1 MLKINTLL
9 VIFVPRCIFF
19 IKKEVLFNI
28 SYNNYIEGNKKG
40 RYMKNIRKYIYIITI
55 IIFIIFCIMVIIR
68 KRELKDN
75 NINYTVNKEDII
87 VNNDKINDEEEYIY
101 VDIKG
106 EVINPNVYKIK
117 KGLRVIDVI
126 NLAGGLTEESDTSN
140 INLSKIVTDEM
151 VIVIKSKN
159 NEEVY
164 IDSDV
169 DINNNNNNNNNNQLI
184 DINTCTIDE
193 LLTLPGIGESKANNI
208 IEYRKKNKFNTIND
222 IMNVSGISESLFNKI
237 KEYIK
242 V

>member
-1 MLKINTLL
+1 
-9 VIFVPRCIFF
+9 
-19 IKKEVLFNI
+19 
-28 SYNNYIEGNKKG
+28 
-40 RYMKNIRKYIYIITI
+40 MKNIRKYIYIITI

-75 NINYTVNKEDII
+75 NINYTVNKEDILI
-87 VNNDKINDEEEYIY
+87 NNEKEDNEEEDIY

-169 DINNNNNNNNNNQLI
+169 DINNNNNQLI

>member
-1 MLKINTLL
+1 
-9 VIFVPRCIFF
+9 
-19 IKKEVLFNI
+19 
-28 SYNNYIEGNKKG
+28 
-40 RYMKNIRKYIYIITI
+40 MKNIRKYIYIITI
-55 IIFIIFCIMVIIR
+55 IIFIIFCVMVIIR

-75 NINYTVNKEDII
+75 NVNYKVNKEDII
-87 VNNDKINDEEEYIY
+87 VNNEKEDNEEEYIY

-169 DINNNNNNNNNNQLI
+169 DINNNNNNQLI

-193 LLTLPGIGESKANNI
+193 LLTLPGIGKSKANNI

>member
-75 NINYTVNKEDII
+75 NINYTVNKENII

-169 DINNNNNNNNNNQLI
+169 DINNNNNNNNQLI

>member
-1 MLKINTLL
+1 
-9 VIFVPRCIFF
+9 
-19 IKKEVLFNI
+19 
-28 SYNNYIEGNKKG
+28 
-40 RYMKNIRKYIYIITI
+40 MKNIRKYIYIITI

-75 NINYTVNKEDII
+75 NINYTVNKENII

>member
-1 MLKINTLL
+1 MLFGNIYTKMY
-9 VIFVPRCIFF
+9 FF

-28 SYNNYIEGNKKG
+28 FYNNYIEGNKKG

-75 NINYTVNKEDII
+75 NINYTVNKEEDII
-87 VNNDKINDEEEYIY
+87 NKDNEDNEEEYIY

-159 NEEVY
+159 NEKVY

-169 DINNNNNNNNNNQLI
+169 DINNNNNNNQLI

>member
-1 MLKINTLL
+1 
-9 VIFVPRCIFF
+9 
-19 IKKEVLFNI
+19 
-28 SYNNYIEGNKKG
+28 
-40 RYMKNIRKYIYIITI
+40 MKNIRKYIYIITI

-75 NINYTVNKEDII
+75 NVNYKVNKEDII

-106 EVINPNVYKIK
+106 EVINPNVYKIE

-169 DINNNNNNNNNNQLI
+169 DINNNNNNQLI

>member
-1 MLKINTLL
+1 
-9 VIFVPRCIFF
+9 
-19 IKKEVLFNI
+19 
-28 SYNNYIEGNKKG
+28 
-40 RYMKNIRKYIYIITI
+40 MKNIRKYIYIITI
-55 IIFIIFCIMVIIR
+55 IIFIIFCVMVIIR

-75 NINYTVNKEDII
+75 NVNYKVNKEDII

-106 EVINPNVYKIK
+106 EVINPNVYKIQ

-169 DINNNNNNNNNNQLI
+169 DINNNNQLI

>member
-1 MLKINTLL
+1 
-9 VIFVPRCIFF
+9 
-19 IKKEVLFNI
+19 
-28 SYNNYIEGNKKG
+28 
-40 RYMKNIRKYIYIITI
+40 MKNIRKYIYIITI

-75 NINYTVNKEDII
+75 NINYTVNKENII

-140 INLSKIVTDEM
+140 INLSKIATDEM

-169 DINNNNNNNNNNQLI
+169 DINNNNNNNNQLI

>member
-1 MLKINTLL
+1 
-9 VIFVPRCIFF
+9 
-19 IKKEVLFNI
+19 
-28 SYNNYIEGNKKG
+28 
-40 RYMKNIRKYIYIITI
+40 MKNIRKYIYIITI

-75 NINYTVNKEDII
+75 NINYTVNKENII

-106 EVINPNVYKIK
+106 EVINPNVYKVK

-169 DINNNNNNNNNNQLI
+169 DINNNNQLI

>member
-1 MLKINTLL
+1 MFSPILMLFGNIYTKMY
-9 VIFVPRCIFF
+9 FF

-28 SYNNYIEGNKKG
+28 FYNNYIEGNKKG
-40 RYMKNIRKYIYIITI
+40 RNMKNIRKYIYIITI

-75 NINYTVNKEDII
+75 NVNYKVNKEDII

-169 DINNNNNNNNNNQLI
+169 DINNNNQLI

-193 LLTLPGIGESKANNI
+193 LLTLPGIGKSKANNI

>member
-1 MLKINTLL
+1 
-9 VIFVPRCIFF
+9 
-19 IKKEVLFNI
+19 
-28 SYNNYIEGNKKG
+28 
-40 RYMKNIRKYIYIITI
+40 MKNIRKYIYIITI

-169 DINNNNNNNNNNQLI
+169 DINNNNNNNQLI

>member
-1 MLKINTLL
+1 
-9 VIFVPRCIFF
+9 
-19 IKKEVLFNI
+19 
-28 SYNNYIEGNKKG
+28 
-40 RYMKNIRKYIYIITI
+40 MKNIRKYIYIITI

-75 NINYTVNKEDII
+75 NVNYKVNKEDII

-169 DINNNNNNNNNNQLI
+169 DINNNNQLI

-193 LLTLPGIGESKANNI
+193 LLTLPGIGKSKANNI
-208 IEYRKKNKFNTIND
+208 I
-222 IMNVSGISESLFNKI
+222 
-237 KEYIK
+237 
-242 V
+242 

>member
-1 MLKINTLL
+1 MLFGNIYTKMY
-9 VIFVPRCIFF
+9 FF

-28 SYNNYIEGNKKG
+28 FYNNYIEGNKKG

-75 NINYTVNKEDII
+75 NVNYKVNKEDII

-159 NEEVY
+159 NEKVY

-169 DINNNNNNNNNNQLI
+169 DINNNNNNNQLI

>member
-1 MLKINTLL
+1 
-9 VIFVPRCIFF
+9 
-19 IKKEVLFNI
+19 
-28 SYNNYIEGNKKG
+28 
-40 RYMKNIRKYIYIITI
+40 MKNIRKYIYIITI

-75 NINYTVNKEDII
+75 NINYTVNKEEDII
-87 VNNDKINDEEEYIY
+87 NKDNEDNEEEYIY

-159 NEEVY
+159 NEKVY

-169 DINNNNNNNNNNQLI
+169 DINNNNNNNQLI

>member
-1 MLKINTLL
+1 
-9 VIFVPRCIFF
+9 
-19 IKKEVLFNI
+19 
-28 SYNNYIEGNKKG
+28 
-40 RYMKNIRKYIYIITI
+40 MKNIRKYIYIITI

-75 NINYTVNKEDII
+75 NVNYKVNKEDII
-87 VNNDKINDEEEYIY
+87 VNNDKINNEEEYIY

-169 DINNNNNNNNNNQLI
+169 DINNNNQLI

>member
-1 MLKINTLL
+1 
-9 VIFVPRCIFF
+9 
-19 IKKEVLFNI
+19 
-28 SYNNYIEGNKKG
+28 
-40 RYMKNIRKYIYIITI
+40 MKNIRKYIYIITI
-55 IIFIIFCIMVIIR
+55 IIFIIFCVMVIIR

-75 NINYTVNKEDII
+75 NINYTVNKEEDII
-87 VNNDKINDEEEYIY
+87 NKDNEDNEEEYIY

-169 DINNNNNNNNNNQLI
+169 DINNNNNNNQLI

-193 LLTLPGIGESKANNI
+193 LLTLPGIGKSKANNI

>member
-1 MLKINTLL
+1 
-9 VIFVPRCIFF
+9 
-19 IKKEVLFNI
+19 
-28 SYNNYIEGNKKG
+28 
-40 RYMKNIRKYIYIITI
+40 MKNIRKYIYIITI

-75 NINYTVNKEDII
+75 NINYTVNKEEDII
-87 VNNDKINDEEEYIY
+87 VNNDKINELEEYIY

-106 EVINPNVYKIK
+106 EVINPNVYKIQ

>member
-1 MLKINTLL
+1 
-9 VIFVPRCIFF
+9 
-19 IKKEVLFNI
+19 
-28 SYNNYIEGNKKG
+28 
-40 RYMKNIRKYIYIITI
+40 MKNIRKYIYIITI

-75 NINYTVNKEDII
+75 NVNYKVNKEDII
-87 VNNDKINDEEEYIY
+87 VNNDKINNEEEYIY

-140 INLSKIVTDEM
+140 INLSKTVTDEM

-169 DINNNNNNNNNNQLI
+169 DINNNNNNNNQLI

>member
-1 MLKINTLL
+1 
-9 VIFVPRCIFF
+9 
-19 IKKEVLFNI
+19 
-28 SYNNYIEGNKKG
+28 
-40 RYMKNIRKYIYIITI
+40 MKNIRKYIYIITI
-55 IIFIIFCIMVIIR
+55 IIFIIFCVMVIIR

-75 NINYTVNKEDII
+75 NVNYKVNKEDII
-87 VNNDKINDEEEYIY
+87 VNNEKEDNEEEYIY

-126 NLAGGLTEESDTSN
+126 NLAGGLTKESDTSN

-169 DINNNNNNNNNNQLI
+169 DINNNNNNQLI

-193 LLTLPGIGESKANNI
+193 LLTLPGIGKSKANNI

>member
-1 MLKINTLL
+1 
-9 VIFVPRCIFF
+9 
-19 IKKEVLFNI
+19 
-28 SYNNYIEGNKKG
+28 
-40 RYMKNIRKYIYIITI
+40 
-55 IIFIIFCIMVIIR
+55 
-68 KRELKDN
+68 
-75 NINYTVNKEDII
+75 
-87 VNNDKINDEEEYIY
+87 
-101 VDIKG
+101 
-106 EVINPNVYKIK
+106 
-117 KGLRVIDVI
+117 
-126 NLAGGLTEESDTSN
+126 
-140 INLSKIVTDEM
+140 M

-169 DINNNNNNNNNNQLI
+169 DINNNNQLI

>member
-1 MLKINTLL
+1 
-9 VIFVPRCIFF
+9 
-19 IKKEVLFNI
+19 
-28 SYNNYIEGNKKG
+28 
-40 RYMKNIRKYIYIITI
+40 MKNIRKYIYIITI

-75 NINYTVNKEDII
+75 NVNYKVNKEDII

-159 NEEVY
+159 NEKVY

-169 DINNNNNNNNNNQLI
+169 DINNNNNNNQLI

>member
-1 MLKINTLL
+1 
-9 VIFVPRCIFF
+9 
-19 IKKEVLFNI
+19 
-28 SYNNYIEGNKKG
+28 
-40 RYMKNIRKYIYIITI
+40 MKNIRKYIYIITI

-75 NINYTVNKEDII
+75 NINYTVNKENII

-106 EVINPNVYKIK
+106 EVINPNVYKVK

-169 DINNNNNNNNNNQLI
+169 DINNNNNNNQLI

-242 V
+242 VQIFI

>member
-1 MLKINTLL
+1 
-9 VIFVPRCIFF
+9 
-19 IKKEVLFNI
+19 
-28 SYNNYIEGNKKG
+28 
-40 RYMKNIRKYIYIITI
+40 MKNIRKYIYIITI

-75 NINYTVNKEDII
+75 NVNYKVNKEDII

-106 EVINPNVYKIK
+106 EVINPNVYKIQ

-159 NEEVY
+159 NEKVY

-169 DINNNNNNNNNNQLI
+169 DINNNNNNNQLI

>member
-1 MLKINTLL
+1 
-9 VIFVPRCIFF
+9 
-19 IKKEVLFNI
+19 
-28 SYNNYIEGNKKG
+28 
-40 RYMKNIRKYIYIITI
+40 MKNIRKYIYIITI

-75 NINYTVNKEDII
+75 NINYTVNKENII

-106 EVINPNVYKIK
+106 EVINPSVYKIK

-169 DINNNNNNNNNNQLI
+169 DINNNNNNNNQLI

>member
-1 MLKINTLL
+1 
-9 VIFVPRCIFF
+9 
-19 IKKEVLFNI
+19 
-28 SYNNYIEGNKKG
+28 
-40 RYMKNIRKYIYIITI
+40 MKNIRKYIYIITI

-75 NINYTVNKEDII
+75 NINYTVNKEEDII
-87 VNNDKINDEEEYIY
+87 NKDNEDNEEEYIY

-169 DINNNNNNNNNNQLI
+169 DINNNNQLI

>member
-1 MLKINTLL
+1 
-9 VIFVPRCIFF
+9 
-19 IKKEVLFNI
+19 
-28 SYNNYIEGNKKG
+28 
-40 RYMKNIRKYIYIITI
+40 MKNIRKYIYIITI

-75 NINYTVNKEDII
+75 NVNYTVNKEDII

-169 DINNNNNNNNNNQLI
+169 DINNNNNNNQLI

-222 IMNVSGISESLFNKI
+222 IMNVSGISESLFNKN

>member
-1 MLKINTLL
+1 
-9 VIFVPRCIFF
+9 
-19 IKKEVLFNI
+19 
-28 SYNNYIEGNKKG
+28 
-40 RYMKNIRKYIYIITI
+40 MKNIRKYIYIITI

-75 NINYTVNKEDII
+75 NVNYKVNKEDII

-106 EVINPNVYKIK
+106 EVINPSVYKIK

-169 DINNNNNNNNNNQLI
+169 DINNNNNNNNQLI

>member
-1 MLKINTLL
+1 
-9 VIFVPRCIFF
+9 
-19 IKKEVLFNI
+19 
-28 SYNNYIEGNKKG
+28 
-40 RYMKNIRKYIYIITI
+40 MKNIRKYIYIITI

-75 NINYTVNKEDII
+75 NVNYKVNKEDII

-169 DINNNNNNNNNNQLI
+169 DINNNNNNNQLI

-193 LLTLPGIGESKANNI
+193 LLTLPGIGKSKANNI

>member
-1 MLKINTLL
+1 
-9 VIFVPRCIFF
+9 
-19 IKKEVLFNI
+19 
-28 SYNNYIEGNKKG
+28 
-40 RYMKNIRKYIYIITI
+40 MKNIRKYIYIITI

-68 KRELKDN
+68 KKELKDN
-75 NINYTVNKEDII
+75 DINYIVNKEDII
-87 VNNDKINDEEEYIY
+87 VNNEKEDNEEEYIY

-106 EVINPNVYKIK
+106 EVINPNVYKIN

-126 NLAGGLTEESDTSN
+126 NLAGGLTENADTSN

-169 DINNNNNNNNNNQLI
+169 DINNNNNNQLI

>member
-1 MLKINTLL
+1 
-9 VIFVPRCIFF
+9 
-19 IKKEVLFNI
+19 
-28 SYNNYIEGNKKG
+28 
-40 RYMKNIRKYIYIITI
+40 MKNIRKYIYIITI

-75 NINYTVNKEDII
+75 NVNYKVNKEDII

-169 DINNNNNNNNNNQLI
+169 DINNNNQLI

-193 LLTLPGIGESKANNI
+193 LLTLPGIGKSKANNI

>member
-1 MLKINTLL
+1 
-9 VIFVPRCIFF
+9 
-19 IKKEVLFNI
+19 
-28 SYNNYIEGNKKG
+28 
-40 RYMKNIRKYIYIITI
+40 MKNIRKYIYIITI

-169 DINNNNNNNNNNQLI
+169 DINNNNNNNNQLI

>member
-1 MLKINTLL
+1 
-9 VIFVPRCIFF
+9 
-19 IKKEVLFNI
+19 
-28 SYNNYIEGNKKG
+28 
-40 RYMKNIRKYIYIITI
+40 MKNIRKYIYIITI

-75 NINYTVNKEDII
+75 NINYTVNKENII

-106 EVINPNVYKIK
+106 EVINPNVYKVK

-169 DINNNNNNNNNNQLI
+169 DINNNNNNNQLI

>member
-1 MLKINTLL
+1 
-9 VIFVPRCIFF
+9 
-19 IKKEVLFNI
+19 
-28 SYNNYIEGNKKG
+28 
-40 RYMKNIRKYIYIITI
+40 MKNIRKYIYIITI

-75 NINYTVNKEDII
+75 NVNYKVNKEDII

-106 EVINPNVYKIK
+106 EVINPNVYKIQ

-169 DINNNNNNNNNNQLI
+169 DINNNNNNQLI

>member
-1 MLKINTLL
+1 
-9 VIFVPRCIFF
+9 
-19 IKKEVLFNI
+19 
-28 SYNNYIEGNKKG
+28 
-40 RYMKNIRKYIYIITI
+40 MKNIRKYIYIITI

-75 NINYTVNKEDII
+75 NVNYKVNKEDII

-169 DINNNNNNNNNNQLI
+169 DINNNNNNNQLI

>member
-1 MLKINTLL
+1 
-9 VIFVPRCIFF
+9 
-19 IKKEVLFNI
+19 
-28 SYNNYIEGNKKG
+28 
-40 RYMKNIRKYIYIITI
+40 MKNIRKYIYIITI
-55 IIFIIFCIMVIIR
+55 IIFIIFCIMVLIR

-75 NINYTVNKEDII
+75 NVNYTVNKENII

-140 INLSKIVTDEM
+140 INLSKIATDEM

-169 DINNNNNNNNNNQLI
+169 DINNNNNNNNQLI

>member
-1 MLKINTLL
+1 
-9 VIFVPRCIFF
+9 
-19 IKKEVLFNI
+19 
-28 SYNNYIEGNKKG
+28 
-40 RYMKNIRKYIYIITI
+40 MKNIRKYIYIITI
-55 IIFIIFCIMVIIR
+55 IIFIIFCVMVIIR

-75 NINYTVNKEDII
+75 NINYKVNKEDII

-169 DINNNNNNNNNNQLI
+169 DINNNNNNNQLI

-193 LLTLPGIGESKANNI
+193 LLTLPGIGKSKANNI

>member
-1 MLKINTLL
+1 
-9 VIFVPRCIFF
+9 
-19 IKKEVLFNI
+19 
-28 SYNNYIEGNKKG
+28 
-40 RYMKNIRKYIYIITI
+40 MKNIRKYIYIITI

-75 NINYTVNKEDII
+75 DINYKVNKEDII
-87 VNNDKINDEEEYIY
+87 VNNDKINEDEEYIY

-106 EVINPNVYKIK
+106 EVINPNVYKIE

-169 DINNNNNNNNNNQLI
+169 DINNNNNQLI
-184 DINTCTIDE
+184 NINTCTIDE

>member
-1 MLKINTLL
+1 
-9 VIFVPRCIFF
+9 
-19 IKKEVLFNI
+19 
-28 SYNNYIEGNKKG
+28 
-40 RYMKNIRKYIYIITI
+40 MKNIRKYIYIITI
-55 IIFIIFCIMVIIR
+55 IIFIIFCVMVIIR

-75 NINYTVNKEDII
+75 NINYTVNKEEDII
-87 VNNDKINDEEEYIY
+87 NKDNEEEYIY

-169 DINNNNNNNNNNQLI
+169 DINNNNNNQLI